1 MVDNELLKALTKW
14 DIQRVSTELQVRE
27 ADDCPHLS
35 EVLPSCRCR
44 CWRCALLILT
54 LATEAAV
61 ADDL

>member
-1 MVDNELLKALTKW
+1 MANLKSLGKSKGFANCSKKAPLLL
-14 DIQRVSTELQVRE
+14 I